1 MTTLGDHELVAAAN
15 AGDRTALDQL
25 LRRHNARIA
34 AVCRRMTGNEADGAD
49 ATQEALLAIVRG
61 LHRFDGRSSF
71 ATWAYRVAVNAS
83 LDELRRRRRRPIDSF
98 DELDRHHDEPSVRSP
113 ESAVVDRLALAEGVA
128 ALSEEYRVAVILR
141 DIGDLDYN
149 EIAEVLGVAI
159 GTVKSRIARGRSIL
173 ARELG
178 NRDDD
183 PERPSTGRDG

>member
-1 MTTLGDHELVAAAN
+1 VTTPGDHELVAAAN
-15 AGDRTALDQL
+15 AGDRDALDQL
-25 LRRHNARIA
+25 LRRHHARIA

-49 ATQEALLAIVRG
+49 AAQEALLAIVRG

-71 ATWAYRVAVNAS
+71 GTWAYRVAVNAS
-83 LDELRRRRRRPIDSF
+83 LDELRRRRRRPTDSL
-98 DELDRHHDEPSVRSP
+98 DDLDRHHDEPSVRSP

-141 DIGDLDYN
+141 DIGDLDYS
-149 EIAEVLGVAI
+149 EIADVLDVAV

-178 NRDDD
+178 NRDDG
-183 PERPSTGRDG
+183 PERPSTGRNG